1 MVSGYNF
8 LFKSF
13 DKGVF
18 ETFFVKSPISFFNG
32 VSLILK
38 SFLTADINQYIFYIV
53 NIAAGVLVFY
63 FFFEL
68 NYPFSLMIIFYFIY
82 KYLLE

>member
-1 MVSGYNF
+1 
-8 LFKSF
+8 
-13 DKGVF
+13 
-18 ETFFVKSPISFFNG
+18 VKTPISFFTNL
-32 VSLILK
+32 SLILK

-53 NIAAGVLVFY
+53 NTTGGVLLFY
-63 FFFEL
+63 FFFDV